1 MYIGCAKVVVD
12 GVDDDELKKIG
23 AVVAPENE
31 KYYAYNDWLNC
42 WHALMQQSGP
52 VSLIEA

>member
-52 VSLIEA
+52 VSLIEG